1 MRSTES
7 AVLAPPARPSGALQR
22 RELEVRVTRRTN
34 SGTMRPAP
42 IRVDRSIH
50 LSPTMPIPDLDHL
63 GVLPPGLHCCSLD
76 EIQLRFGSFQ
86 GSDCRVRLHQDL
98 VRYAA
103 EARDTRMI
111 RALVVDGSFVTSK
124 AAPGDI
130 DLVVALAGTFPP
142 GGIAPFVYNA
152 ISKRR
157 IKAMYPFD
165 VVVVPDGGDAYRAA
179 VEFFA
184 QVKHQPGS
192 TKGLLR
198 VEL

>member
-1 MRSTES
+1 
-7 AVLAPPARPSGALQR
+7 
-22 RELEVRVTRRTN
+22 
-34 SGTMRPAP
+34 
-42 IRVDRSIH
+42 
-50 LSPTMPIPDLDHL
+50 
-63 GVLPPGLHCCSLD
+63 
-76 EIQLRFGSFQ
+76 
-86 GSDCRVRLHQDL
+86 
-98 VRYAA
+98 
-103 EARDTRMI
+103 MI

-130 DLVVALAGTFPP
+130 DLVVALTSTFPP
-142 GGIAPFVYNA
+142 GGLAPFVYNA